1 MNSPQLT
8 PTAEARPRNGRLTFW
23 LELSLVVALSAVA
36 IFLRYYR
43 IDQVPPGFN
52 SDEAVGAV
60 GALETL
66 RSGMKLYYAGQ
77 GGGGALGFYVAALAF
92 ALFGP
97 SVATIRGTAA
107 FAGVVSVI
115 ATYFATREMF
125 RPSVGPGRARLLAGV
140 ATLGL
145 ATSLW
150 HTMASRVAFGAIGVP
165 FLQMPSIYFLWRG
178 LNTGRRAYFVVS
190 GIFLAS
196 LMYIYMSG
204 GFAPFVYL
212 FFFLVQAAISHQT
225 SNVKRPQPV
234 LAPGP
239 GGGQTSNPR
248 PQTAD
253 RESPTSNF
261 QPPTPNL
268 LKQHFRNL
276 AVCAAVAFV
285 AVLPMLYFY
294 VTAPDLATGRAQQ
307 AIFTNPLINKGDP
320 WGTLWRSWWGN
331 LAAFGLSLSWLQG
344 QALGNLIMS
353 APVTWLFLLGLAI
366 SLWRVRRPPYLF
378 IIVFWAVML
387 LPSILTPDSI
397 PHSLRAVGAA
407 PAAYS
412 LVAVGVVGIL
422 EIGNWMLEVRNWK
435 LEVGNWKLEVGKWA
449 TSDSQHRTSNVKRQ
463 ASNIQPPTSNFQLPT
478 SNLHSLVSNLK
489 PFLAGLVLLGL
500 AGWVAQPIYA
510 GFRYYMVDW
519 PQTNDAQ
526 DAYHVYAVRLAAQ
539 MSKETNPRAT
549 FLLLRDT
556 AAGDINPNYTVMF
569 FYKGP
574 AGYSWVVDDETTL
587 EATLNAAVR
596 GYAIVHVVHWKA
608 SKHVGADPKDV
619 IDYYLEKHGK
629 FVETQKFTYYDFETY
644 QMDQPGSDL
653 TDGPLAPAAIDF
665 GGQIA
670 LTGYAFGDASGAG
683 PVAAASAPAG
693 DQLWVRLRFRLT
705 KPAAEDLKASVT
717 VTDNA
722 GHVVGQIDKH
732 LVNNILHQTAT
743 KWAPGTEVDAY
754 FLIPIA
760 PATAPGDYQVGV
772 TVYGVTSQARLPVL
786 SGKPDWTVAVRP
798 DLTAPAAEALGLSQ
812 TLNRSVTKGLT
823 LLGFAA
829 APSEAVRPG
838 ERTSLAL
845 AWQAD
850 APPAGDYRAALWAT
864 RGQDARPLSEP
875 LPLAGLDYPSS
886 RWTAGEVVRGW
897 FDGRVP
903 PDMDSGDYSLTVRVT
918 DAAQKPVAEIELGE
932 LRVQGWKRRFDVPP
946 MQTATDANFGGQI
959 ELLGYDLHPDANPPS
974 LTLYWRS
981 MSAVDVSYTAFVH
994 LLDPAGKVIGQVD
1007 HVPGDGAFPTTGWLP
1022 GEVIADEYQ
1031 LTTPA
1036 LPGGGAAGP
1045 LRLEAGLYDAQ
1056 TGQRLPVVNQ
1066 QGETVADHVILAGS
1080 K

>member
-1 MNSPQLT
+1 MNIPHLT
-8 PTAEARPRNGRLTFW
+8 PTAEAHPRNGKLTFW
-23 LELSLVVALSAVA
+23 LELALVVALSAVA

-150 HTMASRVAFGAIGVP
+150 HTMCSRVAFGAIGVP

-178 LNTGRRAYFVVS
+178 LNTGRRSYFVAS

-204 GFAPFVYL
+204 SFAPFVYL
-212 FFFLVQAAISHQT
+212 FFFLVQAALSRRPPAVSRQPSNVEFPT
-225 SNVKRPQPV
+225 SNVQ
-234 LAPGP
+234 
-239 GGGQTSNPR
+239 
-248 PQTAD
+248 
-253 RESPTSNF
+253 SPTS
-261 QPPTPNL
+261 NL

-344 QALGNLIMS
+344 QALGNLIMP

-378 IIVFWAVML
+378 TIIFWAIML
-387 LPSILTPDSI
+387 LPSVLSPDSI

-422 EIGNWMLEVRNWK
+422 EIGNWMLEIRNWK
-435 LEVGNWKLEVGKWA
+435 LEVGKRA
-449 TSDSQHRTSNVKRQ
+449 TSDFQHQTSNVLGPRGAAGAGKRQ
-463 ASNIQPPTSNFQLPT
+463 TSPARAAQPGRANVKRPTSNFQPPIP
-478 SNLHSLVSNLK
+478 NLQSLISNLK

-510 GFRYYMVDW
+510 GFHYYMVDW

-574 AGYSWVVDDETTL
+574 AGYTWVVDDETTL
-587 EATLNAAVR
+587 EATLSAAVH
-596 GYAIVHVVHWKA
+596 GYDIVHVVHWKA

-665 GGQIA
+665 GRQIA
-670 LTGYAFGDASGAG
+670 LIGYAFGDASGAG

-705 KPAAEDLKASVT
+705 RPAAEDLKASVT

-772 TVYGVTSQARLPVL
+772 TVYGVTSQARLPIL
-786 SGKPDWTVAVRP
+786 SGKPSWSVAVRP

-812 TLNRSVTKGLT
+812 TLNRPVTKGLT

-838 ERTSLAL
+838 ERASLAL
-845 AWQAD
+845 VWQAD
-850 APPAGDYRAALWAT
+850 APPAGDYHAALWAT

-886 RWTAGEVVRGW
+886 RWKSGEVVRGW

-903 PDMDSGDYSLTVRVT
+903 PDMDSGDYSLAVRVT
-918 DAAQKPVAEIELGE
+918 DAAQKPVAEIELGK

-946 MQTATDANFGGQI
+946 MQTATNTNFGGQI
-959 ELLGYDLHPDANPPS
+959 ELLGYDLHTDANPPS
-974 LTLYWRS
+974 LTLYWRGL
-981 MSAVDVSYTAFVH
+981 SAMDISYTAFVH

-1022 GEVIADEYQ
+1022 GEVIADEYR
-1031 LTTPA
+1031 LTAPA
-1036 LPGGGAAGP
+1036 LHGGGSAGP
-1045 LRLEAGLYDAQ
+1045 LQLEAGLYDAQ

-1066 QGETVADHVILAGS
+1066 QGETVADYVILAGS